1 MNMKK
6 LMTFLI
12 AFSFSFFAWA
22 QTSDIYRVISV
33 SGSIE
38 HVKQNRPL
46 QQGDRI
52 TLTDPL
58 KFSNKS
64 DFIIVIHPKI
74 GRKLIRGVPDNSPRE
89 LENLIQSFVKPSERS
104 TASRS
109 TATEYWSQLN
119 DVLKDTVVIL
129 GDGVITL
136 NNEFIKLAP
145 PAVVVAVNKVKKGT
159 PLTRKISS
167 QQEVSL
173 SRATLFPDAGN
184 EVSSKVMIE
193 YYADEKVSLDLPGSG
208 QLIGYFWPKYVDEV
222 KLEKE
227 CRVIADFFAEHKNP
241 AVVKEIKSFI
251 EEHYGNVESSNLNR
265 WLNQRQII
273 Q

>member
-1 MNMKK
+1 MKK
-6 LMTFLI
+6 CITFLI
-12 AFSFSFFAWA
+12 LFTTSIAAWT
-22 QTSDIYRVISV
+22 QNTEVYRVISI

-38 HVKQNRPL
+38 HVKLNRPL

-52 TLTDPL
+52 SLNDPL
-58 KFSNKS
+58 KFSDKS
-64 DFIIVIHPKI
+64 NFVIVIHPKI
-74 GRKLIRGVPDNSPRE
+74 GRKMIRGVPDSSPRE

-109 TATEYWSQLN
+109 TTTEYWSQLN
-119 DVLKDTVVIL
+119 EALKDTVVIL
-129 GDGVITL
+129 GDGVVTL
-136 NNEFIKLAP
+136 KSEFIKLAP
-145 PAVVVAVNKVKKGT
+145 PAVVVAVNKVKKGS
-159 PLTRKISS
+159 PISRKISS
-167 QQEVSL
+167 QQEVLL

-227 CRVIADFFAEHKNP
+227 CRVIADFFAEYKNP

>member
-1 MNMKK
+1 MKK
-6 LMTFLI
+6 GI
-12 AFSFSFFAWA
+12 AFYIAFILSLAVWA
-22 QTSDIYRVISV
+22 QTAEVYRVISV

-38 HVKQNRPL
+38 NTKLSRTL
-46 QQGDRI
+46 RQGDRI
-52 TLTDPL
+52 SLTDPL
-58 KFSNKS
+58 IFSNKT
-64 DFIIVIHPKI
+64 DYIIVIHPKV
-74 GRKLIRGVPDNSPRE
+74 GRKTIRGVPDNSPRE
-89 LENLIQSFVKPSERS
+89 LENLIQSFVKPNEKS

-109 TATEYWSQLN
+109 TTTEYWSQLN
-119 DVLKDTVVIL
+119 EALKDTVVIL
-129 GDGVITL
+129 GDGVVTL
-136 NNEFIKLAP
+136 KSEFIKLAP

-159 PLTRKISS
+159 PVSRKISS

-193 YYADEKVSLDLPGSG
+193 YYADEKLSLDLPGSG

-227 CRVIADFFAEHKNP
+227 CRVIADFFAEYKNP
-241 AVVKEIKSFI
+241 AVEKEIKSFI

-265 WLNQRQII
+265 WLNQHQII